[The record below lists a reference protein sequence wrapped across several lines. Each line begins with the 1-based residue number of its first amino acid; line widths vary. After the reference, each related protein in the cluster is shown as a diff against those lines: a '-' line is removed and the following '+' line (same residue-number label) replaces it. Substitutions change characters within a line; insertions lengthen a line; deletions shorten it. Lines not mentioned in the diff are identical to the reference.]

1 MSLFIFALFNSS
13 NCVVNLTADKAVV
26 LKQAYR
32 VLKVRIIFLARWFHW
47 KMVRW
52 AKYCYYLH
60 QQLLSR
66 WLIIFEN
73 IILKIIRK
81 HQYMQYS
88 HLQWKFASL
97 TLIYCSVLLSF
108 WVKSNG
114 KFWQF
119 EVSLLFYCQNYES
132 GWLRVQIFSQTM
144 DFLDFRCCEFCFHCC
159 IFFCPLYKHSVVIPF
174 RMEVKYILV
183 MFTQIQISPR
193 KPEKTR
199 YFGVRF
205 SSLFCLIL

>member
-1 MSLFIFALFNSS
+1 MAW
-13 NCVVNLTADKAVV
+13 
-26 LKQAYR
+26 
-32 VLKVRIIFLARWFHW
+32 WFHW

-52 AKYCYYLH
+52 VKYCYYLH
-60 QQLLSR
+60 QQFLSR

-97 TLIYCSVLLSF
+97 TLIYCSVLLSL

-119 EVSLLFYCQNYES
+119 EVSLLFYCQNYEI

-144 DFLDFRCCEFCFHCC
+144 DFLDFRCWVLFSLLFVILSILLWFPLGWRWS
-159 IFFCPLYKHSVVIPF
+159 IF
-174 RMEVKYILV
+174 
-183 MFTQIQISPR
+183 
-193 KPEKTR
+193 
-199 YFGVRF
+199 
-205 SSLFCLIL
+205 